1 MPTAGL
7 GGQRT
12 TVARREGHDDPGRT
26 GGLRL
31 VGATFHAPLL
41 RAAGLDLVALV
52 SANPERADQ
61 ARAENP
67 GVTLVPDVGALL
79 ALPGLDLVVVA
90 SPSGRHVEN
99 AEAIIEAGIAVVVD
113 KPLACDAGGAQGLV
127 DVAAGEECR

>member
-1 MPTAGL
+1 MTRVGL
-7 GGQRT
+7 VGYGSS
-12 TVARREGHDDPGRT
+12 
-26 GGLRL
+26 
-31 VGATFHAPLL
+31 GATFHAPLL
-41 RAAGLDLVALV
+41 RAAGLDLVAVV

-99 AEAIIEAGIAVVVD
+99 AEAIIEAGIQSSETGRAV
-113 KPLACDAGGAQGLV
+113 PLTG
-127 DVAAGEECR
+127 